1 VDNPDTG
8 GHVLT
13 GTITSPTV
21 GSNCPVGNTR
31 TRCTATV
38 DVSQLTIVN
47 TASAPTSAPGGVVS
61 YTITAANSGQAAFA
75 GATLTVGLAPV
86 LDDATYNGDAAATTG
101 AVTLAGDGK
110 SLIWTGNLAVGV
122 TATITFSVTVNN
134 PDTGDK
140 TLTSTVASATPGT
153 TSPPCRS
160 TVGVLTPALT
170 ITSTADAS
178 TTIPGA
184 TVGYTITITDNGQTP
199 YAGATVADSLAGVLD
214 DAAYNGDAAATVGI
228 VSYASPTL
236 TWTGSLDPGDTATI
250 TFSAT
255 VSNPDTGDEILSTTA
270 TSAAAGNNCPSG
282 STDPNCSTTI
292 SVSVVT
298 ITNTASTSTATPGS
312 TVSYTVTVSNT
323 GRVDL
328 TDLVFALPLSDVLDD
343 AAYGNNATATEGLVL
358 FAGSERLGGPDDVR
372 VHAEG
377 YRGDPAHHPARAE
390 AVQSLGRPQ
399 PVL

>member
-1 VDNPDTG
+1 MVVRAGIVSIPSPRANPRITVEGRLLIGGGLDIPRCISRRAGLASSPGIRAGQTRFPRPCARVGPAPAGASRRITYSVTVDNPDTG

-86 LDDATYNGDAAATTG
+86 LDDAT
-101 AVTLAGDGK
+101 
-110 SLIWTGNLAVGV
+110 
-122 TATITFSVTVNN
+122 
-134 PDTGDK
+134 
-140 TLTSTVASATPGT
+140 
-153 TSPPCRS
+153 
-160 TVGVLTPALT
+160 
-170 ITSTADAS
+170 
-178 TTIPGA
+178 
-184 TVGYTITITDNGQTP
+184 
-199 YAGATVADSLAGVLD
+199 
-214 DAAYNGDAAATVGI
+214 YNGDAAATVGI